1 MTILLLALLAGA
13 VIYSLLSI
21 VAAFRY
27 LSVRPPTL
35 SSPEPISILK
45 PLAGLDLGLESNL
58 RTFFEQDYPAFELL
72 FAVRSQDDPAVAIVE
87 KLRLEYP
94 HIPSRLLVTGE
105 SPYPNAKV
113 YSLQQML
120 AAAANDLVVMSDS
133 DIRVTPSLL
142 KTVAAEFQDAGL
154 GVATCPYR
162 AVAGPSFWSRL
173 EAIGMNTD
181 FAAGILVARMLEGM
195 KFAVGPTI
203 AARRRVLQAIG
214 GFDRL
219 KDYLAEDFVMGKFAA
234 DAGHGVILSSYVI
247 EHHIGSADL
256 RHNAAH
262 RLRWARSTRRS
273 RPLGYVGQLFTMPL
287 PLALLLCAVNP
298 AWWPALLVTLA
309 VRLLAAYVVS
319 ARVLHARIN
328 WLLLPIEDV
337 DCLLLL
343 AGWILRQYDCLA
355 RAAVSSLFRRP
366 VRAAAISRS
375 GVKHGL
381 RLRKFPVSQ
390 LERLPAP
397 GHGVPPAA
405 DEPHQ
410 DRDKIAQGNERQP
423 ACHLPVLQNHAPHQ
437 PTRRRIA

>member
-1 MTILLLALLAGA
+1 MTIVLLALLAGA
-13 VIYSLLSI
+13 VVYSVLSV

-27 LSVRPPTL
+27 LSVRPPALDVHKT
-35 SSPEPISILK
+35 SAPEAISILK
-45 PLAGLDLGLESNL
+45 PLAGLDLELESNL
-58 RTFFEQDYPAFELL
+58 QTFFEQDYPAFELL
-72 FAVRSQDDPAVAIVE
+72 FAVRSGDDPAVAIVE
-87 KLRLEYP
+87 KLRREYP
-94 HIPSRLLVTGE
+94 QIPARLLVTGE

-113 YSLQQML
+113 YSLEQML
-120 AAAANDLVVMSDS
+120 EAAANDLVVMSDS
-133 DIRVTPSLL
+133 DIRVTPALL
-142 KTVAAEFQDAGL
+142 KTVAAEFQDANL

-287 PLALLLCAVNP
+287 PLALIVCAVSTRIV
-298 AWWPALLVTLA
+298 AGTYFDFGGALSGGLRSFITGLA
-309 VRLLAAYVVS
+309 RKDQLAA
-319 ARVLHARIN
+319 ACR
-328 WLLLPIEDV
+328 
-337 DCLLLL
+337 
-343 AGWILRQYDCLA
+343 
-355 RAAVSSLFRRP
+355 
-366 VRAAAISRS
+366 SR
-375 GVKHGL
+375 
-381 RLRKFPVSQ
+381 
-390 LERLPAP
+390 
-397 GHGVPPAA
+397 
-405 DEPHQ
+405 
-410 DRDKIAQGNERQP
+410 
-423 ACHLPVLQNHAPHQ
+423 
-437 PTRRRIA
+437 T